1 MKATQLVKRK
11 VVRDRTSMSEF
22 SDVLLVKDIMEYLR
36 IGRDSAL
43 KLFREPDF
51 ESLDIGTQKK
61 MITKQNF
68 LKYLET
74 HATLI

>member
-1 MKATQLVKRK
+1 ME
-11 VVRDRTSMSEF
+11 RTSISEF

-36 IGRDSAL
+36 IGRDAAL

-68 LKYLET
+68 LKYLEK

>member
-1 MKATQLVKRK
+1 ME
-11 VVRDRTSMSEF
+11 RTSISEF

-68 LKYLET
+68 LKYLEK

>member
-1 MKATQLVKRK
+1 ME
-11 VVRDRTSMSEF
+11 RTNISEF

-36 IGRDSAL
+36 IGRDAAL

-61 MITKQNF
+61 MITKQKF

-74 HATLI
+74 HASLI

>member
-1 MKATQLVKRK
+1 ME
-11 VVRDRTSMSEF
+11 RTSISEF

-36 IGRDSAL
+36 IGRDAAL

-51 ESLDIGTQKK
+51 ESLDIGTQKE

-68 LKYLET
+68 LKYLEK

>member
-1 MKATQLVKRK
+1 ME
-11 VVRDRTSMSEF
+11 RTNISEF

-36 IGRDSAL
+36 IGRDAAL